1 MKNLNKNQWVA
12 LFVSLGFL
20 GYLLFAGPVM
30 NLFYSSP
37 IDSLDDQA
45 PQTGLVMEEIIIGD
59 GLSALPGDTL
69 TVHYVGTLSDGK
81 VFDSSLDRNTPFR
94 FTLGAGQVIR
104 GWDEGFLGMRVGGRR
119 VLIVSPDYGYG
130 NQGIGAIPPDST
142 LIFEVELLDVEK
154 PASR

>member
-12 LFVSLGFL
+12 LFTSLGLL
-20 GYLLFAGPVM
+20 GYLLFARPVM
-30 NLFYSSP
+30 NFFNPSP
-37 IDSLDDQA
+37 SNSLNDQM
-45 PQTGLVMEEIIIGD
+45 PQTGPVTEEIIIGD

-69 TVHYVGTLSDGK
+69 TVHYVGTLQDGK
-81 VFDSSLDRNTPFR
+81 VFDSSLDRNTPFS

-104 GWDEGFLGMRVGGRR
+104 GWDEGFLGMRVGGKR
-119 VLIVSPDYGYG
+119 VLIVAPDYGYG
-130 NQGIGAIPPDST
+130 NQGIGTIPPNST